1 MRPAL
6 LYFLP
11 LLTPLLLFF
20 TGQYYF
26 FVKVVTI
33 SIHSVP
39 WLPLLLKFT
48 LIFTWIWCSLLWFLP
63 QCFYFWVC
71 YSDSTLDQV
80 ELMFSRRVHAYMLYF
95 LHIWECVPFDL
106 SLNDILIGCN
116 ILGSLFLT
124 LGTLWTL
131 LHCPLRWTLQQKS
144 DFLHL
149 YRWLDFSSW
158 IPKEI
163 F

>member
-26 FVKVVTI
+26 FVIVVTI
-33 SIHSVP
+33 SVHSVP

-48 LIFTWIWCSLLWFLP
+48 LIFTWIWCSILWFLP
-63 QCFYFWVC
+63 QRFYFWVC

-80 ELMFSRRVHAYMLYF
+80 ELMFSRRVHACMLYF

-106 SLNDILIGCN
+106 YLNDILIGCN
-116 ILGSLFLT
+116 ILGSLFLA

-131 LHCPLRWTLQQKS
+131 LHCLLRWTLQQKI
-144 DFLHL
+144 
-149 YRWLDFSSW
+149 WFSSSLQV
-158 IPKEI
+158 IGL
-163 F
+163 FFLNT